1 MEFFP
6 LPLCDDLYP
15 NLSTGQMLRS
25 AGKKGKNQ
33 DFSIEPGPKKPGI
46 GPIIGRLSWVRNT
59 GRLLSRDSDSNRATM
74 NAPAPQN
81 LSIPALNLTFKDR
94 IDQKIF
100 DALYSRSLVYNTCWE
115 DPAVDRQA
123 LHLGPDDTVMVI
135 TSAGC
140 NALDYALQ
148 GPAKVYAIDAN
159 PRQNAL
165 LELKM
170 AGIRKLGF
178 DDFFAIFG
186 SGFHP
191 NIKNIYRH
199 QLRDELS
206 EFAKTYWDRRFN
218 WFASR
223 HGSFYFHG
231 LAGFVARGF
240 RTYFRMRP
248 ALAQRVAELFAST
261 SPEEQR
267 RIYDEKIAAELW
279 TPVINW
285 VLNRQLTMSL
295 LGVPH
300 PQRRLVQ
307 GQHPG
312 GVSGFIRDA
321 IEYVFRNLPVG
332 DNYFWRVYLT
342 GSYTCDCCPSYLKE
356 ENFNALKGGLVDCIE
371 PHTCTVTEFLQAGS
385 DPITRFVLLDH
396 MDWMSCYY
404 PAALIEEWDAIFERA
419 APDARLL
426 LRSAHANPP
435 FLDWVRAGPE
445 RLLLGELLDFET
457 DVADRLQ
464 LEDRVHT
471 YAGFVVA
478 RMAANGRA

>member
-1 MEFFP
+1 
-6 LPLCDDLYP
+6 
-15 NLSTGQMLRS
+15 MLRS

>member
-1 MEFFP
+1 
-6 LPLCDDLYP
+6 
-15 NLSTGQMLRS
+15 
-25 AGKKGKNQ
+25 
-33 DFSIEPGPKKPGI
+33 
-46 GPIIGRLSWVRNT
+46 
-59 GRLLSRDSDSNRATM
+59 M
-74 NAPAPQN
+74 NAPAPTN
-81 LSIPALNLTFKDR
+81 LAVPATSLTLKDR

-123 LHLGPDDTVMVI
+123 LHLGADDRVLVI

-148 GPAKVYAIDAN
+148 GPASVYAVDAN

-165 LELKM
+165 LELKI

-186 SGFHP
+186 NGFHP
-191 NIKNIYRH
+191 QVRKLYRH
-199 QLRDELS
+199 HLRGELS
-206 EFAKTYWDRRFN
+206 EFARTYWDRRIN
-218 WFASR
+218 WFCSR

-248 ALAQRVAELFAST
+248 ELARQVSALFASKT
-261 SPEEQR
+261 LDEQR
-267 RIYDEKIAAELW
+267 RIYDEKIVKELW

-332 DNYFWRVYLT
+332 ENYFWRVYLT
-342 GSYTCDCCPSYLKE
+342 GSYTRDCCPSYLKE
-356 ENFNALKGGLVDCIE
+356 DNFLALKGGLVDCIE
-371 PHTCTVTEFLQAGS
+371 PHTCTVTEFLQAGGE
-385 DPITRFVLLDH
+385 PISRFVLLDH
-396 MDWMSCYY
+396 MDWMSSYY
-404 PAALIEEWDAIFERA
+404 PAALLEEWDAIVERA

-426 LRSAHANPP
+426 LRSAHAQPP
-435 FLDWVRAGPE
+435 FLDWITVGAE
-445 RLLLGELLDFET
+445 RRPLEQILDFET
-457 DVADRLQ
+457 ALADRLQ
-464 LEDRVHT
+464 LQDRVHT

-478 RMAANGRA
+478 RLKDHGRV

>member
-1 MEFFP
+1 
-6 LPLCDDLYP
+6 
-15 NLSTGQMLRS
+15 
-25 AGKKGKNQ
+25 
-33 DFSIEPGPKKPGI
+33 
-46 GPIIGRLSWVRNT
+46 
-59 GRLLSRDSDSNRATM
+59 M

-81 LSIPALNLTFKDR
+81 LAVPALNLSFKDR

-123 LHLGPDDTVMVI
+123 LHLGPDDTVLVI

-148 GPAKVYAIDAN
+148 GPARVYAVDAN

-191 NIKNIYRH
+191 NIKTIYRH
-199 QLRDELS
+199 QLRAELS
-206 EFAKTYWDRRFN
+206 DFARTYWDRRFN

-248 ALAQRVAELFAST
+248 GLAQRVTELFAS
-261 SPEEQR
+261 SNLEEQR
-267 RIYDEKIAAELW
+267 KIYDEKIASELW

-321 IEYVFRNLPVG
+321 IEYVFRHLPVSE
-332 DNYFWRVYLT
+332 NYFWRVYLT
-342 GSYTCDCCPSYLKE
+342 GSYTRDCCPSYLKE
-356 ENFNALKGGLVDCIE
+356 ENFNALKAGLVDCIE

-385 DPITRFVLLDH
+385 EPITRFVLLDH

-404 PAALIEEWDAIFERA
+404 PAALIEEWNAIFERA
-419 APDARLL
+419 APSARLL
-426 LRSAHANPP
+426 LRSAHAHPP
-435 FLDWVRAGPE
+435 FLDWIKAGPQHKGLAE
-445 RLLLGELLDFET
+445 MLDFET
-457 DVADRLQ
+457 ELAARLQ
-464 LEDRVHT
+464 CDDRVHT
-471 YAGFVVA
+471 YAGFVIA
-478 RMAANGRA
+478 RMADNARP

>member
-1 MEFFP
+1 
-6 LPLCDDLYP
+6 
-15 NLSTGQMLRS
+15 
-25 AGKKGKNQ
+25 
-33 DFSIEPGPKKPGI
+33 
-46 GPIIGRLSWVRNT
+46 
-59 GRLLSRDSDSNRATM
+59 M

-81 LSIPALNLTFKDR
+81 LAVPALNLTLKDR

-123 LHLGPDDTVMVI
+123 LHLGPQDTVMVI

-199 QLRDELS
+199 QLRAELS
-206 EFAKTYWDRRFN
+206 DFARTYWDRRFN
-218 WFASR
+218 WFCSR

-248 ALAQRVAELFAST
+248 ALAQRVTELFAST
-261 SPEEQR
+261 NLEEQR
-267 RIYDEKIAAELW
+267 QIYDEKIASELW

-332 DNYFWRVYLT
+332 ENYFWRVYLT
-342 GSYTCDCCPSYLKE
+342 GSYTRDRLQEFCP
-356 ENFNALKGGLVDCIE
+356 DHC
-371 PHTCTVTEFLQAGS
+371 
-385 DPITRFVLLDH
+385 LDH
-396 MDWMSCYY
+396 
-404 PAALIEEWDAIFERA
+404 
-419 APDARLL
+419 
-426 LRSAHANPP
+426 
-435 FLDWVRAGPE
+435 LDGVDE
-445 RLLLGELLDFET
+445 VVQLLLG
-457 DVADRLQ
+457 
-464 LEDRVHT
+464 
-471 YAGFVVA
+471 
-478 RMAANGRA
+478 